1 MKSKSSTLSRAIVE
15 VLNHL
20 FLLWTGV
27 DFLIYS
33 VCSYHSL
40 PEILVKF
47 SVHKKKQSLHDAF
60 ASDVKQE
67 SIVGTKSTYR
77 QYGTN
82 GCSLEGAV
90 CHTDKNGAAYNIR
103 VRGKVL

>member
-1 MKSKSSTLSRAIVE
+1 M
-15 VLNHL
+15 LNHL
-20 FLLWTGV
+20 FLLWIGV
-27 DFLIYS
+27 DCLIYS
-33 VCSYHSL
+33 VCSYHNL

-47 SVHKKKQSLHDAF
+47 SVDEKNQSFHDAF

-77 QYGTN
+77 QYGPN

-90 CHTDKNGAAYNIR
+90 CHTHRNGAAYDIR
-103 VRGKVL
+103 VRGKVV